1 MEAVGRSLSDAVR
14 KLLRMPNVD
23 EKAIKELVKDL
34 QRALLQADVN
44 VELVLN
50 LSKAVEER
58 SLKEQLPPGITRRD
72 HVVKVLYEEIARFLG
87 QDPAKVDVQPG
98 HFRKL
103 MLVGIQGTGKTTSSV
118 KLGRFYQKRGLRVGL
133 VCADT
138 YRPGA
143 YDQITQLATKAE
155 VKVYGEP
162 GEKKPEK
169 IAKHGLEHFLKERMD
184 LVIVDTAGRHKNEK
198 DLMNEMKQIAKTVQ
212 PDEIILAIDAT
223 IGQQAI
229 VQARAFHE
237 ATPVGSILLTKI
249 DGSARGGGAL
259 SAVVATGSHV
269 KFIGTG
275 ERIED
280 LEPFVPTEFA
290 GRLLGMGDLKGLL
303 ERVRE
308 AEVQVPEKQARKIM
322 EGKFTLRDMY
332 EQWENV
338 RKLGPLRK
346 VLQML
351 PGGMQ
356 IPEDQ
361 LGVAEEKMAGWR
373 VIMQSMTEE
382 ELDEPKVIDGSRAKR
397 IARGS
402 GRQERE
408 VKELV
413 NQYFT
418 MKKMMKQFK
427 RRGGPFVPGMGGR
440 GAAGQMQ
447 MLNKKR

>member
-1 MEAVGRSLSDAVR
+1 
-14 KLLRMPNVD
+14 MPNVD
-23 EKAIKELVKDL
+23 EKAVKELVKDL
-34 QRALLQADVN
+34 QRALLQGDVN
-44 VELVLN
+44 VELVLQ
-50 LSKAVEER
+50 LSKAVEDR

-72 HVVKVLYEEIARFLG
+72 HVVKVLYEEMARFLG
-87 QDPAKVDVQPG
+87 QDAPKVDVQPG
-98 HFRKL
+98 AFRKL

-118 KLGRFYQKRGLRVGL
+118 KLARFYQKRGLRVGL
-133 VCADT
+133 ICADT

-143 YDQITQLATKAE
+143 YDQLTQLATRAD

-162 GEKKPEK
+162 GQKKPDQ
-169 IAKHGLEHFLKERMD
+169 IAKHGLEYFRKEKMD
-184 LVIVDTAGRHKNEK
+184 LVVVDTAGRHKNEK

-237 ATPVGSILLTKI
+237 ATPVGSILLTKM

-259 SAVVATGSHV
+259 SAVVATGSRV

-275 ERIED
+275 ERIEH

-303 ERVRE
+303 ERVNE
-308 AEVQVPEKQARKIM
+308 AEIKVPEAKARKFM

-332 EQWENV
+332 DQWENV

-351 PGGMQ
+351 PGGNQ
-356 IPEDQ
+356 ISEDQ

-382 ELDEPKVIDGSRAKR
+382 ELEEPRMIDGSRSKR
-397 IARGS
+397 IARGA
-402 GRQERE
+402 GRPERE

-418 MKKMMKQFK
+418 MKKMMKQMK
-427 RRGGPFVPGMGGR
+427 RRGPMMGMGR
-440 GAAGQMQ
+440 AGTGGMPI
-447 MLNKKR
+447 LNKKR